1 MSQLLGI
8 ASAQV
13 ALNQF
18 ALGPVVLAVSFAWN
32 LVLTG
37 QARKFASKLR
47 NDGPPSMVNGAPQRQ
62 ATQGPG
68 WESTVLNSVYPMT
81 LPLAVCDCRVEVL
94 GASFRRQLLAGA
106 PQTAGGFDAVHRAS
120 AVLYWWSYVLEPLT
134 TLCHAT
140 GIVHVDLRHALDW
153 LPVVRV

>member
-1 MSQLLGI
+1 MSQLVGS

-47 NDGPPSMVNGAPQRQ
+47 NDGPPSMVNGAPQ
-62 ATQGPG
+62 
-68 WESTVLNSVYPMT
+68 
-81 LPLAVCDCRVEVL
+81 
-94 GASFRRQLLAGA
+94 
-106 PQTAGGFDAVHRAS
+106 H
-120 AVLYWWSYVLEPLT
+120 
-134 TLCHAT
+134 
-140 GIVHVDLRHALDW
+140 
-153 LPVVRV
+153 